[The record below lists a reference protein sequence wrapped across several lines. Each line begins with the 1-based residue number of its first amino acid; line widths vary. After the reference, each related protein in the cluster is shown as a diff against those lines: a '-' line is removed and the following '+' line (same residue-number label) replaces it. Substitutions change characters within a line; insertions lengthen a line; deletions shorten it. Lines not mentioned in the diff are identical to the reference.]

1 MARYDWNLPVSDLV
15 RHLLNNGFMIHC
27 VDDGEELIEFREP
40 TAKERLDA
48 TVDTITSVDNSIVMA
63 EIGGRKVN
71 FFILLGNEPD
81 EMVYDYQ
88 YAGDSTT
95 LPNYIDE
102 TLAKFQKEW
111 EGRPCPKIENDE

>member
-1 MARYDWNLPVSDLV
+1 MAHYDWTLPVTDLV

-27 VDDGEELIEFREP
+27 VDDGGELIEFREP
-40 TAKERLDA
+40 TAGERITA

-88 YAGDSTT
+88 YAGNSTT
-95 LPNYIDE
+95 LSNYIDE
-102 TLAKFQKEW
+102 TLEKFQKEW
-111 EGRPCPKIENDE
+111 EGRPCPMIEEEQ